1 MRQNEWTVKGVMAEY
16 DALGKLSRRKKAF
29 MKVIITG
36 SSGMVGK
43 GVLIQCLLDDR
54 IDKVLLPNRQ
64 PINIKN
70 EKIKEIIF
78 SDLHDL
84 NKYEKEF
91 IGYDACFHCI
101 GISVVGASKEYYK
114 EVIYDITERFV
125 DLVYLGNKNSVFNF
139 ITGEGTD
146 SSEKGPIMWAR
157 IKGKAEN
164 YILNKGFKD
173 SYMFRAGIIIPE
185 KGIKSRTK
193 IYNFFYLLMR
203 PLYPILRILPF
214 ITTTTKLGDAMINT
228 LFRTYKK
235 KILNNF
241 LINKI
246 SKIT

>member
-1 MRQNEWTVKGVMAEY
+1 
-16 DALGKLSRRKKAF
+16 

-36 SSGMVGK
+36 STGMVGK
-43 GVLIQCLLDDR
+43 GVLIQCLEDNR
-54 IDKVLLPNRQ
+54 IEKILLFNRN

-70 EKIKEIIF
+70 QKIKEILF
-78 SDLHDL
+78 NDL
-84 NKYEKEF
+84 NDLGEYKGEF
-91 IGYDACFHCI
+91 INYDACFHCI
-101 GISVVGASKEYYK
+101 GISVVGASSEYYK
-114 EVIYDITERFV
+114 KVIFDITERFV
-125 DLVYLGNKNSVFNF
+125 DLVYSGNKNAIFNF

-203 PLYPILRILPF
+203 PLYPLLKILPF

-246 SKIT
+246 SKSHN